1 MDGREVRR
9 GGGGGAGGG
18 GSMSPTQEL
27 RAPCLYVKCQT
38 SKERDVRRRRP
49 NLPFDSQVYVN
60 ENGSPNT
67 SV

>member
-9 GGGGGAGGG
+9 GGGG

-60 ENGSPNT
+60 ENGLTSPNT